1 MDFLI
6 CPIQFLCYVFSG
18 RLFALFFTR
27 GCIMEPIIDFNRA
40 IERAFIDELA
50 AAKGLTLAFS
60 LSIVLW
66 ILILLTIYNFVSF

>member
-1 MDFLI
+1 
-6 CPIQFLCYVFSG
+6 
-18 RLFALFFTR
+18 
-27 GCIMEPIIDFNRA
+27 MEPIIDFNRA